1 MHHHVVNLDVAA
13 LVGPSVR
20 AADGQPVAVSAE
32 GEGRAGPGIVQH
44 DVLPHDVPVA
54 GAVVVRTP
62 ERRPRGR
69 RRRRSRRSPRWNRRS
84 APGTLLVT
92 SSVARVWPRGS
103 S

>member
-32 GEGRAGPGIVQH
+32 GEGRTGPGIVQH

-54 GAVVVRTP
+54 GPVVVP
-62 ERRPRGR
+62 VHPDVGLGDVVGGVAGEVLVGVVE
-69 RRRRSRRSPRWNRRS
+69 
-84 APGTLLVT
+84 ALL
-92 SSVARVWPRGS
+92 GDLL
-103 S
+103 